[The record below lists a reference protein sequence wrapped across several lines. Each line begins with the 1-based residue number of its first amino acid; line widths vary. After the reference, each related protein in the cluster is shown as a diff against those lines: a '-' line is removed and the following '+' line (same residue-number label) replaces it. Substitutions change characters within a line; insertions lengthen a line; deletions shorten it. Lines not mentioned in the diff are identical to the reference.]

1 MKKAMGE
8 EQEEEDTQMTA
19 GHLQKLVTADGTYAT
34 QSAFSSV
41 KTSKKEQERYVT
53 SHTVTRTHCHFS
65 VFIYMLPY
73 AQLTLLV

>member
-8 EQEEEDTQMTA
+8 EKDDEDTQMTQ

-41 KTSKKEQERYVT
+41 KTSKKEQER
-53 SHTVTRTHCHFS
+53 S
-65 VFIYMLPY
+65 VVVWPVLS
-73 AQLTLLV
+73 ARALA